1 MPRRSHRNRPD
12 VSPEAEPPLEAPVVA
27 SGAVNNP
34 SNKRRRE
41 EEHETRK
48 RDLEIQILEQKLA
61 NERAQTD
68 ALARSS
74 AIQQQQQHQ
83 EHDDD
88 DENEGEIS
96 PEVRK
101 IHPRFPSVKP
111 ALLHEI
117 FKDKFDPFNLYK
129 LHRDAGLAVEN
140 DVNEE
145 DFAISRG
152 RLRFKKRAGTAK
164 DLGTVKRWSNAFLH
178 YVAIVAEFKRY
189 DITAALLEF
198 HARIVKLDD
207 TYEWEPV
214 VNLALQFHRQ
224 RALAG
229 IDDRDAWQL
238 PANLIFEHLN
248 HALKPPKH
256 TTSSK
261 PASNTV
267 SNSRDEICNKWNGPG
282 CPFNDRCR
290 RRHVCLL
297 CKGSH
302 TVGEHK
308 AVGRQ

>member
-1 MPRRSHRNRPD
+1 
-12 VSPEAEPPLEAPVVA
+12 VSPETGPPPEAPLIVA
-27 SGAVNNP
+27 SGAVNNT

-48 RDLEIQILEQKLA
+48 RELEIQILEQKLA

-68 ALARSS
+68 ALERSN
-74 AIQQQQQHQ
+74 AIQQRQQQHQ

-88 DENEGEIS
+88 DEIEGEIP
-96 PEVRK
+96 PEVRQ
-101 IHPRFPSVKP
+101 IHPNFPSVKP
-111 ALLHEI
+111 SLLHEI

-152 RLRFKKRAGTAK
+152 RLRFKKRTGTAK

-229 IDDRDAWQL
+229 INDRDAWKL

-256 TTSSK
+256 M
-261 PASNTV
+261 ASTKSAPDAV
-267 SNSRDEICNKWNGPG
+267 LKSRDQICNKWNGPAG
-282 CPFNDRCR
+282 CPLSHKCY

-297 CKGSH
+297 CKGPH
-302 TVGEHK
+302 TIGEHK
-308 AVGRQ
+308 PTNRQ